1 MKSYL
6 IVKYKMFMSNFSE
19 WLRIF
24 WAAYVVLLVL
34 ILYVGYTPVHP
45 SKITGVIV
53 LSIIGNALFI
63 WGVIKS

>member
-19 WLRIF
+19 WLRRF